1 MKAVS
6 AYGGTQ
12 LEDRL
17 YKDVACLFVVQA
29 QNKMFWAQL
38 TSGQLLLNLVLGL
51 GFLCSYFFLKSLY

>member
-38 TSGQLLLNLVLGL
+38 TSG
-51 GFLCSYFFLKSLY
+51 